1 MPVQRIV
8 VTVYT
13 WWIFYDI
20 MVTKCLQRIKKRGI
34 LIMKAT
40 ILLINF
46 KDQQKLRKLK
56 MALLPFKIRLK
67 TVEPQD
73 YCQPVGYLAGI
84 KEISRAEIPAALIP
98 QEQMEKEMLVIA
110 GITGNLFDQILFTLR
125 KAGTPVDYKAVLTEH
140 NRNWNCLQLYKE
152 LEKEH
157 RLYH

>member
-1 MPVQRIV
+1 
-8 VTVYT
+8 
-13 WWIFYDI
+13 
-20 MVTKCLQRIKKRGI
+20 
-34 LIMKAT
+34 MKPT

-73 YCQPVGYLAGI
+73 YCQSVGYLAGV

-110 GITGNLFDQILFTLR
+110 GITGNLFDQVLFTLQ
-125 KAGTPVDYKAVLTEH
+125 KSGNT
-140 NRNWNCLQLYKE
+140 C
-152 LEKEH
+152 
-157 RLYH
+157 RL

>member
-1 MPVQRIV
+1 
-8 VTVYT
+8 
-13 WWIFYDI
+13 
-20 MVTKCLQRIKKRGI
+20 
-34 LIMKAT
+34 MKPT

-73 YCQPVGYLAGI
+73 YCQPVGYLAGV
-84 KEISRAEIPAALIP
+84 KEISQAEIPTALIL

-110 GITGNLFDQILFTLR
+110 GITGNLFAQVLFTLR

-140 NRNWNCLQLYKE
+140 NQSWSCIQLYKE

-157 RLYH
+157 QLYHPEAGK